1 MVLYYNC
8 CDDEYRQIP
17 YGGQQ
22 QGGQSLMQPT
32 SMPMYQPGTQ
42 LAQPGLM
49 QQPLLQQPGLM
60 QPGLMQP
67 GVMQPGMTGAAP
79 GGFQVGAQ
87 AVAEESYIENILRFN
102 KGKIGTFYYTVEGSK
117 EWNSV
122 VFRGRVETA
131 GRDHIILSD
140 PKTGRRFLLLMVN
153 LSWVEFDEPINYPNI
168 PVPQQVQ
175 SILTDGDM
183 PTFPTARE
191 EE

>member
-49 QQPLLQQPGLM
+49 QQPLLQ